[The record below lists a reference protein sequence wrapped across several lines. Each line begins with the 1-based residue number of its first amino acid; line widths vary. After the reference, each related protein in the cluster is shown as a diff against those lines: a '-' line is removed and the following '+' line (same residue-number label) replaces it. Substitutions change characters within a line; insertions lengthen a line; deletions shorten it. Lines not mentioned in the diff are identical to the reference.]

1 MKKQPSGDPAGPF
14 RWYLGFMAAACGGA
28 LLWQAFLPE
37 LAGLYSSWGVAAGW
51 QREIALWNVELVA
64 AILCAL
70 LGKDLRAMKILTL
83 QSTVLCWALGAHHLA
98 ALAAQPSPQYGIHLL
113 GVLEVMLLGGVW
125 GAVVLLRT
133 RKQK

>member
-37 LAGLYSSWGVAAGW
+37 LAGLYSSWGVAA
-51 QREIALWNVELVA
+51 
-64 AILCAL
+64 ILCAL

-98 ALAAQPSPQYGIHLL
+98 ALGHGPRRSTASTYWAC
-113 GVLEVMLLGGVW
+113 W
-125 GAVVLLRT
+125 
-133 RKQK
+133 K